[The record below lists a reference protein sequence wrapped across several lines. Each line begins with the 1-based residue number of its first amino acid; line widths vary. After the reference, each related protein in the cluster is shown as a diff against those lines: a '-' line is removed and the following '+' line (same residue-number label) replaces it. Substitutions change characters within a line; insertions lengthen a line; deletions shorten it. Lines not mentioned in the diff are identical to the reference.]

1 MEHKELMQV
10 TEAVEN
16 INNIIFTEFNGSD
29 NWNGTPFSMNVKTNG
44 YSTVVVFL
52 GETLWNSD
60 DDARKFDGELDDYE
74 PMESFLLQEVLLLL
88 MQLGLIKQVIQEEYL
103 FCKEGKDEKT
113 N

>member
-10 TEAVEN
+10 NEAVEN

-29 NWNGTPFSMNVKTNG
+29 NWNGTPFSMNIKTNG

-52 GETLWNSD
+52 GETIWSSD
-60 DDARKFDGELDDYE
+60 DDARKFDEALDDYE
-74 PMESFLLQEVLLLL
+74 PMESFLLQEALMLL
-88 MQLGLIKQVIQEEYL
+88 MQLGMVKQVIQSEYL
-103 FCKEGKDEKT
+103 FSKGEKDEKS